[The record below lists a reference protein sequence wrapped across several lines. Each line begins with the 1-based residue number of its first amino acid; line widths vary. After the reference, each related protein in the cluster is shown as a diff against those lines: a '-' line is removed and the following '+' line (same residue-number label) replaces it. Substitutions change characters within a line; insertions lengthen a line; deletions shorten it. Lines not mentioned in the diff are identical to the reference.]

1 MASQRSQPPTRT
13 TSTGGSSTRRGS
25 KTLTVENPATG
36 QVVSEVP
43 DSTVEDAREAIELAE
58 KAQRSWEKL
67 APIERAGYLHRIA
80 AGIRKDAEHL
90 ARVLSEEQGK
100 PLDQAR
106 GEVNGT
112 ADYFDYTAEWAR
124 RVEGEVIPS
133 DRPGEMELLLRQP
146 IGVIGGIVP
155 WNFPLYVLAR
165 KVAPALLT
173 G

>member
-1 MASQRSQPPTRT
+1 MAVA
-13 TSTGGSSTRRGS
+13 TRRYQNYVNGRLRGPQGG

-36 QVVSEVP
+36 QIVSEVP
-43 DSTVEDAREAIELAE
+43 DSSADDAREAIEFAD

-80 AGIRKDAEHL
+80 TGIRNDAEHL

-100 PLDQAR
+100 PLDQSR

-124 RVEGEVIPS
+124 RIEGEVIPS
-133 DRPGEMELLLRQP
+133 DRPNEMELLLRQP

-155 WNFPLYVLAR
+155 WNFPSTCSR
-165 KVAPALLT
+165 GRWRRPS
-173 G
+173 